1 MSAIQRRN
9 KPHTKFKHSDLE
21 TDKDNFKVT
30 KTHLHKIILDI
41 KKSYF
46 EEKPG
51 KNKNKAK

>member
-9 KPHTKFKHSDLE
+9 KLHTKFKHSDLE

-30 KTHLHKIILDI
+30 KTHLYKIILNI

-46 EEKPG
+46 EEEPG